1 MGVGPVETVLV
12 WSTYEVELKQ
22 YCHVSS
28 TTHDTVLTRF
38 MKAAGRHADEYLH
51 NPFTEQQVKVTL
63 ASVQAGETLCIDGA
77 IFTAAAVDDETER
90 EFKVGVSD
98 TEDAVAL
105 LALVNNAIVGGTYG
119 AIGIETVI
127 GTSALGVVTLK
138 HRYPNEQPIT
148 ATSSEEDQL
157 RVSLTRVALDIPDE
171 VLVWCWQF
179 VAWKFE
185 NRDGRKSERA
195 EMGITSVNWGD
206 GPDETLLEP
215 YVWHLL
221 EIV

>member
-1 MGVGPVETVLV
+1 MGPVETALTWAV
-12 WSTYEVELKQ
+12 YEDELKQ
-22 YCHVSS
+22 YCYVSS
-28 TTHDTVLTRF
+28 SAHDTILERF

-51 NPFTEQQVKVTL
+51 NPFTEQQAKITL
-63 ASVQAGETLCIDGA
+63 ASVQAGEALTIDGA

-98 TEDAVAL
+98 ADDAVAL
-105 LALVNNAIVGGTYG
+105 LALVNSDVVGGTYG

-127 GTSALGVVTLK
+127 GTSALGVVTLT
-138 HRYPNEQPIT
+138 HRYPNEKPIS
-148 ATSSEEDQL
+148 ATSSDEDQL
-157 RVSLTRVALDIPDE
+157 RVSLTRVDLDIPSE

-195 EMGITSVNWGD
+195 EMGITSVDWGD

-215 YVWHLL
+215 YVRHLL

>member
-1 MGVGPVETVLV
+1 MGPVENALV
-12 WSTYEVELKQ
+12 WATYTVELKQ
-22 YCHVSS
+22 YCYVSS
-28 TTHDTVLTRF
+28 SAHDTILERF

-51 NPFTEQQVKVTL
+51 NPFTEQQAKITL
-63 ASVQAGETLCIDGA
+63 DDVQAGEALTIDGA
-77 IFTAAAVDDETER
+77 IFTAAAADDETER

-105 LALVNNAIVGGTYG
+105 LALVNSDVVGGTYG
-119 AIGIETVI
+119 SIGVETVI
-127 GTSALGVVTLK
+127 GTSVAGLVTLT
-138 HRYPNEQPIT
+138 HRYPNEKPIS
-148 ATSSEEDQL
+148 ASSSDEDQL
-157 RVSLTRVALDIPDE
+157 RVSLTRVALDIPSE

-195 EMGITSVNWGD
+195 EMGITSVDWGD

-215 YVWHLL
+215 YVRHLL